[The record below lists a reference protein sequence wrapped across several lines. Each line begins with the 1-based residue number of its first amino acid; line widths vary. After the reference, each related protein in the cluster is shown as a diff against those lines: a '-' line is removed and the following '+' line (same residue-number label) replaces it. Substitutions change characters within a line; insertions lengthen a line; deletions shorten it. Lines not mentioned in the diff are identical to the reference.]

1 MRLQPRRVFMTVLES
16 MRSTIVL
23 AAVSGLVLAPVTCQA
38 ASLVGRAVLPA
49 DTFSV
54 GPTSGQFIT
63 AANGRVPPF
72 ARRQPVQGFSAVLK
86 SDDGGYLALCDNGF
100 GAKANSADFLLSVY
114 RLTPDFATRSRGTGT
129 VGATLQFNL
138 RDPDR
143 KVSFP
148 IVADGDTY
156 PGSAIP
162 VDPAILA
169 GRLLTGADFDIE
181 SFRQVSDGSFWFG
194 DEFGPFLIHTD
205 RTGRVLEAPIP
216 LPGVRSPDNPLPGPA
231 ANLPR
236 SKGFEGMALSP
247 DGRFLYPLLEGP
259 LTTEADQRRLMI
271 SEFDTHRRAYTGR
284 RWFYRLEASSATGQS
299 IGDMTAVNKREFL
312 VIERDNFEGA
322 AAQFKKIFL
331 VDLTKVD
338 RDGFLVKREVADL
351 MNLADPDDI
360 ARTGTGVFTFPFT
373 TIESVIP
380 IDAQTLGVLNDNNYP
395 FSAGRRPG
403 QPDDNEFILIRLD
416 SPLQVDSNIAPEKA
430 AGDHGEHD

>member
-1 MRLQPRRVFMTVLES
+1 MMIS
-16 MRSTIVL
+16 GWMRSTVAL
-23 AAVSGLVLAPVTCQA
+23 ASLSWLALGPIASANA
-38 ASLVGRAVLPA
+38 ATLVGRAVLPA

-54 GPTSGQFIT
+54 GPTSGQLIT

-72 ARRQPVQGFSAVLK
+72 IRRQPVQGISAVLRAA
-86 SDDGGYLALCDNGF
+86 DGSYLVMCDNGF

-114 RLTPDFATRSRGTGT
+114 RLNPDFVTRSRGTGT
-129 VGATLQFNL
+129 IGVTLHFNL
-138 RDPDR
+138 RDPDH
-143 KVSFP
+143 KIGFP

-162 VDPAILA
+162 VDAAIRE

-205 RTGRVLEAPIP
+205 ASGRVLEAPIP
-216 LPGVRSPDNPLPGPA
+216 LPGVRSPDNPLPGPV
-231 ANLPR
+231 ANIPR
-236 SKGFEGMALSP
+236 SKGFEGMALSA

-259 LTTEADQRRLMI
+259 LTTDPDQRRLVI
-271 SEFDTHRRAYTGR
+271 NEFDTHRRAYTGR
-284 RWFYRLEASSATGQS
+284 QWFYRLEASSGTGQS
-299 IGDMTAVNKREFL
+299 IGDMTAVNKRAFL

-322 AAQFKKIFL
+322 AARFKRIFL
-331 VDLTKVD
+331 IDMSAVD
-338 RDGFLVKREVADL
+338 REGFLVKREVADL

-360 ARTGTGVFTFPFT
+360 SRTGAGVFTFPFV

-380 IDAQTLGVLNDNNYP
+380 VNAQTLGVLNDNNYP

-416 SPLQVDSNIAPEKA
+416 SPLPVDSRVVPEE
-430 AGDHGEHD
+430 DDED